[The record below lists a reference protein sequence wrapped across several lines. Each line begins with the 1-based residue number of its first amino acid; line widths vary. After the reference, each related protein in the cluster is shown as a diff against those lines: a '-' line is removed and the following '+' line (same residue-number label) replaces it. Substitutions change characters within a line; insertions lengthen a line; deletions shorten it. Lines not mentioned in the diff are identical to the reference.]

1 MNKYESIIIVT
12 PKAED
17 QEIKT
22 IIEKIK
28 EIINTNNGSITK
40 VEELGKRKFA
50 YEIQKYK
57 EGYYVLFEFEADSS
71 VISKIER
78 YYRIT
83 EDIIKFLTV
92 KKDD

>member
-1 MNKYESIIIVT
+1 MSKYESIFIVT

-22 IIEKIK
+22 IIEKVK
-28 EIINTNNGSITK
+28 EIINTNNGLITK

-71 VISKIER
+71 VISEIER

-83 EDIIKFLTV
+83 ENIIKFMTIR
-92 KKDD
+92 KDN